1 MPFAATTMNLEVVIL
16 SKVSQKERQIPYIV
30 TCTWNLKY
38 DTNELIYE
46 TETDSQT
53 ERTDLWLP
61 RGRELGEGWSGRLR
75 LADISYYVR
84 GG

>member
-1 MPFAATTMNLEVVIL
+1 M
-16 SKVSQKERQIPYIV
+16 
-30 TCTWNLKY
+30 WNLKC

-61 RGRELGEGWSGRLR
+61 RGRGS
-75 LADISYYVR
+75 R
-84 GG
+84 GGMEWEFGISRCELLYIEWINNKVLP

>member
-1 MPFAATTMNLEVVIL
+1 MKKGKDKYRMISFICGNV
-16 SKVSQKERQIPYIV
+16 
-30 TCTWNLKY
+30 KY
-38 DTNELIYE
+38 DTNELTYE

-75 LADISYYVR
+75 LADISYYVQ